1 MDARQ
6 SMYYFLANP
15 LHHSLE
21 PVGCR
26 ELKTCQNNFELA
38 MLQAAIYYLSID
50 NKL

>member
-1 MDARQ
+1 MDARRTVD
-6 SMYYFLANP
+6 YFLANP

-26 ELKTCQNNFELA
+26 DRDDSLNNYGLA
-38 MLQAAIYYLSID
+38 MLQAAIYCPYID

>member
-1 MDARQ
+1 MDARR
-6 SMYYFLANP
+6 SVYCFLANP

-26 ELKTCQNNFELA
+26 DRDDTLNNFGLA